1 MYIKQYLKKQ
11 TLKLPHNVSHGWT
24 EERTFRVASLLKFY
38 HSFYVKPEDKKRSM
52 RDKFQK
58 IISEGE
64 KRGKALKVKLLTIG
78 DLKG

>member
-1 MYIKQYLKKQ
+1 MAL
-11 TLKLPHNVSHGWT
+11 
-24 EERTFRVASLLKFY
+24 LLKFY